1 MEFIVHGGCVKG
13 YRESLGLRVDVVKG
27 TNGDYQPGRAVIL
40 RYGGSIV
47 RTMGEFRRCL
57 GCSSC

>member
-1 MEFIVHGGCVKG
+1 MKG
-13 YRESLGLRVDVVKG
+13 YRESLGLRVNVIKG
-27 TNGDYQPGRAVIL
+27 INGDYQPGRAVIL
-40 RYGGSIV
+40 RCGESIV